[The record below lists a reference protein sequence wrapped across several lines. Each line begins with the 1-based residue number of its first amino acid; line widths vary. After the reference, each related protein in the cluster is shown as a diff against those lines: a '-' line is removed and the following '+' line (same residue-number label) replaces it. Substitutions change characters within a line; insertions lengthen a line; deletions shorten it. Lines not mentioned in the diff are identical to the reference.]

1 MHKEIVNTKTKI
13 NIVKEIGK
21 KIKDQM
27 LRDNSEM
34 MANYGKP
41 EGKGKKRRKKNELG
55 RIVMQEDIDLLKDDI
70 KELEAE
76 RDHLSAINDID
87 K

>member
-1 MHKEIVNTKTKI
+1 MNTKTKI

-21 KIKDQM
+21 KIKDQIG
-27 LRDNSEM
+27 RDNADL
-34 MANYGKP
+34 MASYAQP
-41 EGKGKKRRKKNELG
+41 EGKVKKKRKKKKEIG
-55 RIVMQEDIDLLKDDI
+55 RIVLQEDIDVLRDAI

-76 RDHLSAINDID
+76 RDHLSAINEID